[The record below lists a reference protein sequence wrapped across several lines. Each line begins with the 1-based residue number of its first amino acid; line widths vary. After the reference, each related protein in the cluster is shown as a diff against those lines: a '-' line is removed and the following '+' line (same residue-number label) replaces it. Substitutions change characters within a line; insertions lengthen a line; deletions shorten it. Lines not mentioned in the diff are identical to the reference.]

1 MRDVIERARV
11 GGMDRDADGNP
22 AFAFRFAE
30 DEPLF
35 RGHFPGKPILPGV
48 FQIEMARRAAEWATG
63 RCFAL
68 REVGKAKFTR
78 PILPGETVR
87 LVLRLAEAA
96 DAVSAAARLSV
107 GGEPAGE
114 VQLTLGA
121 EDASPA
127 ADGDPEDA
135 GTVAEEP

>member
-1 MRDVIERARV
+1 MRDAIERAQR
-11 GGMDRDADGNP
+11 GGAGRDGDGNP
-22 AFAFRFAE
+22 VFEFRFAE
-30 DEPLF
+30 GEPLF
-35 RGHFPGKPILPGV
+35 RGHFPGRPLLPGV

-63 RCFAL
+63 RCFAV

-87 LVLRLAEAA
+87 LALRLAEAA
-96 DAVSAAARLSV
+96 GAVSAAARLSV

-121 EDASPA
+121 EDPSPA
-127 ADGDPEDA
+127 AGGDPEDA